1 MIGISVG
8 LAIISILLVG
18 NVLILA
24 YLVRA
29 VRGLVASPPASQPSA
44 PITLARPDVVRAQQP
59 RNYRL
64 GPRARPMAADE

>member
-8 LAIISILLVG
+8 LAIISVLLVG

-24 YLVRA
+24 DLVRA
-29 VRGLVASPPASQPSA
+29 VRGLAVSPPTQASA